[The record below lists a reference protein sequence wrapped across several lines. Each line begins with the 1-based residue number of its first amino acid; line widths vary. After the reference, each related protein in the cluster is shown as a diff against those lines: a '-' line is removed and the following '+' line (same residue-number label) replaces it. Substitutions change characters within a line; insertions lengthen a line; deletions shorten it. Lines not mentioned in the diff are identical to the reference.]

1 MQGKEKG
8 TDNRYHTFLLA
19 TQQLAGLFPR
29 FEEKGNIV
37 KVAIKIIAKALDVES
52 AIIFNISA
60 DEKTLVPLFPE
71 LISSNNLDL
80 ASFGGNVSTDDSNST
95 MVRAFISRQVVSSRQ
110 NIPPI
115 LSEMAVPLIFQEELK
130 GVLVVINSKTG
141 DFDEVD
147 KEGAVTLTTQLSALL
162 KLVDNGLN
170 VKENKGANLEFPVEN
185 NLILNQIRRLESLQG
200 IIDAISEL
208 SNIEEIYRRTLLETV
223 NYIKFDIGAIHTLD
237 PISGV
242 LKLVSYFEPDDVEGV
257 RVVDSNEYRQN
268 FNSDRT
274 SLSGIPFELCNSFQ
288 AYEQDKAEYINEAV
302 CPVVQNAGNFKS
314 SICQVIKAQDIIY
327 GVLHLGCLDSAVF
340 SETDYMLANGICKQ
354 VGVAVERASIFEDI
368 KQLART
374 DSLTGLYN
382 KLEFWERIDKE
393 MRRAERHRRPLSLVM
408 IDLDRLKW
416 FNDVFGHTKGDI
428 LLSKMGQLI
437 RHNCRAG
444 DTPFRYGGDEMCI
457 LLADTGSEEAGIMA
471 ERLRIS
477 AREIKLP
484 LEADEV
490 IIGANA
496 MVTMSIGISSFPTDA
511 QSAELLFEYADAAMY
526 RAKDTGKDR
535 VCLFDPNVDLSKQTY
550 RYRAARLAAETDKR
564 LEIPKSSNNP
574 QNTANGSKTPD
585 KTRDINVVGMEE
597 IDLDK

>member
-1 MQGKEKG
+1 MQGKGKEKG
-8 TDNRYHTFLLA
+8 ADNRYHKFLQA
-19 TQQLAGLFPR
+19 TQQLADLFPR
-29 FEEKGNIV
+29 FEERSSIV
-37 KVAIKIIAKALDVES
+37 KVAIKIIAKALNVEN
-52 AIIFNISA
+52 AMIFNISA

-71 LISSNNLDL
+71 LISSNKLEV
-80 ASFGGNVSTDDSNST
+80 ASFESSISIDNSNS
-95 MVRAFISRQVVSSRQ
+95 MIVRAFINRQVVSSRQ
-110 NIPPI
+110 NMPPV
-115 LSEMAVPLIFQEELK
+115 LSEMVVPLIFQGELK
-130 GVLVVINSKTG
+130 GVLVAINSKAG
-141 DFDEVD
+141 GFDEVD
-147 KEGAVTLTTQLSALL
+147 KEGAITLATQLSALL
-162 KLVDNGLN
+162 KLVDIGLN
-170 VKENKGANLEFPVEN
+170 VTEDKGFSHALPAENDR
-185 NLILNQIRRLESLQG
+185 ILNQIKHLESLQG

-208 SNIEEIYRRTLLETV
+208 SNIEDIYRRTLLETV

-242 LKLVSYFEPDDVEGV
+242 LRLVSYFEREESSGV
-257 RVVDSNEYRQN
+257 HVLDPSEHRGNLSI
-268 FNSDRT
+268 DRT

-288 AYEQDKAEYINEAV
+288 PYEQDNINDTV
-302 CPVVQNAGNFKS
+302 CPVVQHVGDFKS

-327 GVLHLGCLDSAVF
+327 GVLHLGCLNSANF
-340 SETDYMLANGICKQ
+340 SETDYFLASGICNQ
-354 VGVAVERASIFEDI
+354 VGVVVERASILENI

-393 MRRAERHRRPLSLVM
+393 MRRAERQHRPLSLIM

-416 FNDVFGHTKGDI
+416 FNDVFGHTKGDV

-457 LLADTGSEEAGIMA
+457 LLADTDSEEARIMS
-471 ERLRIS
+471 ERLRVS

-484 LEADEV
+484 LEADEF

-496 MVTMSIGISSFPTDA
+496 MVTMSIGIASFPTNA

-550 RYRAARLAAETDKR
+550 RYRAARLAAQTDKR
-564 LEIPKSSNNP
+564 LEIPNASNLTQNMINDAKVPDKSS
-574 QNTANGSKTPD
+574 D
-585 KTRDINVVGMEE
+585 MNVAGMEE
-597 IDLDK
+597 VDLDK